1 MNKEVINNGYVS
13 KKKIRAE
20 KKKDDSTKSFP
31 SVGIN
36 WYPGHMAKTRRQIKE
51 DLKLIDIVIELLDA
65 RIPIASRNP
74 DIEEITKGKKKIV
87 ILNKCDLSEEK
98 ENQRWLSYFAKKG
111 IPAVLT
117 DSQSGTGIGQVVS
130 KIEEVMKDKKEEM
143 DSKGRTGRKI
153 RAMILGIPNVGKSSF
168 INRISKRTL
177 AGVGN
182 KPGVTKQKQWIR
194 INEKVELL
202 DTPGVLWPKFENN
215 EVALHLAFTG
225 SIKEDVLDR
234 IEVAYELTKYLLE
247 EYPEKICQ
255 RYQLKEEYI
264 QEVMGQDFQPENQN
278 IYEIMQ
284 EIGRKRGC
292 IISGGNIDDEKT
304 AKILLDEFKNGV
316 LGKITI
322 EKADSKN

>member
-1 MNKEVINNGYVS
+1 MDMYQKR
-13 KKKIRAE
+13 KIRAE

-264 QEVMGQDFQPENQN
+264 KEVMGQDFQPENQN